1 MALLL
6 AMGKTGC
13 PGTMTPLVMGR
24 KTSITLLVWESKS
37 VLSLK
42 VLGHIGD
49 TEEIGKQRNSF
60 KRFFQSNTNS
70 CFLEVFQNA
79 KGVFLKISVLK
90 KNIVKMVII
99 PEEVKV
105 KGWKEFEDCL
115 SNLLRRKSTR
125 RVEEIHVNENK
136 KEELLKIKQKK
147 VASTNAI
154 VTFVNW
160 SLENQSKDVKIEC
173 TGSWIGVEGLPINP
187 WKMKTMRKIEALC
200 RRPLDVDKETTEMNF
215 LPHIKLKLE
224 GDSDGFI
231 PQTLAV
237 TIDNFHLVLKFF
249 KLNEKNYRF
258 NGGFNTLWFQDMA
271 MCRLLKDND
280 EGFEECSI
288 EGTEKDDMVSEN
300 QTLVEN
306 HCVEE
311 EVEKMGMEQAI
322 GDSANL
328 EVDSRS
334 NLNTLIDISSPETRA
349 CGGEKSNNLKRIF
362 IRLFQGLSRTRV
374 PNFVKSP
381 ELGAFS
387 LLKNMCQY
395 DHSLGREIFG
405 RNVEGPRSED
415 WGFDELHSL
424 KPEELIY
431 YRNKPF
437 SLVLGRDCLA
447 TTLSNRIEKENKDYL
462 MTGRIGSGKDEKAL
476 SVEKSHVLVI
486 NEFFKGL
493 LGSIK
498 PKARE
503 SFKSTIIS
511 FWEDFEMNK
520 RMGENKVLHKDGEDE
535 QEEEVNLMDRIWEA
549 SRRIWKKAI
558 DLWKKTFWNLVR
570 SVTRQMRM
578 GNSSNEDEKEDQED
592 IICDM

>member
-1 MALLL
+1 ML
-6 AMGKTGC
+6 TF
-13 PGTMTPLVMGR
+13 
-24 KTSITLLVWESKS
+24 
-37 VLSLK
+37 SLDS
-42 VLGHIGD
+42 GNFGGD

-79 KGVFLKISVLK
+79 KGVFLKITVLK

-125 RVEEIHVNENK
+125 RVEEIRVNENK

-147 VASTNAI
+147 VAGTNAI

-173 TGSWIGVEGLPINP
+173 KGSWIGVEGLPINL

-224 GDSDGFI
+224 GDSNGFI

-271 MCRLLKDND
+271 MCLLKDND

-288 EGTEKDDMVSEN
+288 EGTNKDDMVSEN
-300 QTLVEN
+300 QTLAEN

-328 EVDSRS
+328 E
-334 NLNTLIDISSPETRA
+334 
-349 CGGEKSNNLKRIF
+349 
-362 IRLFQGLSRTRV
+362 GLSRTRV

-387 LLKNMCQY
+387 LLKNMCRY

-415 WGFDELHSL
+415 WGFDGLHSL
-424 KPEELIY
+424 KPGELIY
-431 YRNKPF
+431 YCNKPF
-437 SLVLGRDCLA
+437 SLVMGRDCLA
-447 TTLSNRIEKENKDYL
+447 TTLSDRIEKETKDYL
-462 MTGRIGSGKDEKAL
+462 MTRRIGSGKDEKAL
-476 SVEKSHVLVI
+476 SVKKSHVLVI

-535 QEEEVNLMDRIWEA
+535 QEEEVENSEKGNRSLEEDFLELSSECDSDFGEEEEVSQNQLSLEGNQRKKGINLED
-549 SRRIWKKAI
+549 S
-558 DLWKKTFWNLVR
+558 LWDKIVESGGFGI
-570 SVTRQMRM
+570 
-578 GNSSNEDEKEDQED
+578 GNSAKQRDRKAERRSE
-592 IICDM
+592 